1 MPPLNPSADAVLTTT
16 LEYHDGDTVCRGMYF
31 KRTQT
36 SEPLPLV
43 LVAHAWDGLN
53 DEVRAKA
60 TRLAEAGYLAF
71 AIDVLGDGK
80 VMTDFADLGP
90 TLTPF
95 LQDRGMLTRRI
106 LSAVAAA
113 KTIPDADL
121 SRMGAMGYCFGGTA
135 VLDLARA
142 GGDDIK
148 AVVTFHGGLEGNTLD
163 NPKTLSAKILIL
175 HGDDDPLVPPETVA
189 AFKAEMNAKQVDWQ
203 LHAYSHTVHA
213 FTRPNANNP
222 AFGAVYNAT
231 ADRRSWQAMLNFFA
245 ETL

>member
-1 MPPLNPSADAVLTTT
+1 MTITATPLQYS
-16 LEYHDGDTVCRGMYF
+16 DGDTVCKGVYF
-31 KRTQT
+31 KPAQAT
-36 SEPLPLV
+36 EPLPVV

-53 DEVRAKA
+53 DEVRGKA

-71 AIDVLGDGK
+71 AIDVLGGGR
-80 VMTDFADLGP
+80 VMTDFADLMP

-95 LQDRGMLTRRI
+95 LTDRAMLTRRVQA
-106 LSAVAAA
+106 AVAAA
-113 KTIPDADL
+113 KTIPGADP

-163 NPKTLSAKILIL
+163 NPKTLSAKILVL
-175 HGDDDPLVPPETVA
+175 HGDADPLVPPETVA
-189 AFKAEMNAKQVDWQ
+189 AFKTEMNAKQVDWQ

-213 FTRPNANNP
+213 FTRPGANDP

>member
-1 MPPLNPSADAVLTTT
+1 MTSTATT
-16 LEYHDGDTVCRGMYF
+16 LEYRDGDTVCKGVYF
-31 KRTQT
+31 TPAQ
-36 SEPLPLV
+36 SSGPLPLV

-53 DEVRAKA
+53 DEVRGKA
-60 TRLAEAGYLAF
+60 AQLAEAGYLTF
-71 AIDVLGDGK
+71 AIDVLGGGR
-80 VMTDFADLGP
+80 VMTDFADLMP

-95 LQDRGMLTRRI
+95 MTDRGMLTRRVQAA
-106 LSAVAAA
+106 LAAA
-113 KTIPDADL
+113 RTIPGADL

-142 GGDDIK
+142 GGDGIK
-148 AVVTFHGGLEGNTLD
+148 AVVSFHGGLEGNTLD

-175 HGDDDPLVPPETVA
+175 HGDADPLVPPEQVA

-203 LHAYSHTVHA
+203 LHSYSHTVHA
-213 FTRPNANNP
+213 FTRPQANDP
-222 AFGAVYNAT
+222 AFGAVYNAN

>member
-1 MPPLNPSADAVLTTT
+1 MTVTATT
-16 LEYHDGDTVCRGMYF
+16 LEYRDGDTVCRGVYF
-31 KRTQT
+31 KPAQPAD
-36 SEPLPLV
+36 PLPLV

-53 DEVRAKA
+53 DEVRGKA

-71 AIDVLGDGK
+71 AIDVLGGGR
-80 VMTDFADLGP
+80 VMTDFADLMP

-95 LQDRGMLTRRI
+95 MTDRGMLTRRVQA
-106 LSAVAAA
+106 AVPAA
-113 KTIPDADL
+113 KSIPGADP

-148 AVVTFHGGLEGNTLD
+148 AVVSFHGGLQGNTLD

-175 HGDDDPLVPPETVA
+175 HGDADPLVPPEQVA

-213 FTRPNANNP
+213 FTRPAANNP
-222 AFGAVYNAT
+222 DFGAVYNAT
-231 ADRRSWQAMLNFFA
+231 ADRRSWQAMLNFFG